1 MNKHKGNTITKLDW
15 IIRDI
20 IINRLKMLEPRAVYK
35 YIRRIKKK
43 RLIKKRIK
51 K

>member
-20 IINRLKMLEPRAVYK
+20 IINGLKMREPRAVYK
-35 YIRRIKKK
+35 YIRKIKKK
-43 RLIKKRIK
+43 RPTKRRLKK
-51 K
+51 